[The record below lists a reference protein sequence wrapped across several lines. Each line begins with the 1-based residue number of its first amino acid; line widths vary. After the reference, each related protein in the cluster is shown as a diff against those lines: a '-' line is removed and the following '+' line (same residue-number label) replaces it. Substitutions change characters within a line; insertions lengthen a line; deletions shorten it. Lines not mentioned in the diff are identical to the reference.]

1 MHFKIKGGCQT
12 LPRIFFVCFLD
23 LRNNNIEMQRLEN
36 GRLHTHTHTQTH
48 THMHM
53 YNNRRKQK
61 VPYISYIFQI
71 ATLLKTSVYVY
82 VYNV

>member
-36 GRLHTHTHTQTH
+36 GRLHTHTYAHVQQQKKIEGAVYFIYFSNCNAFKNECVYIC
-48 THMHM
+48 M
-53 YNNRRKQK
+53 YK
-61 VPYISYIFQI
+61 VQG
-71 ATLLKTSVYVY
+71 
-82 VYNV
+82 